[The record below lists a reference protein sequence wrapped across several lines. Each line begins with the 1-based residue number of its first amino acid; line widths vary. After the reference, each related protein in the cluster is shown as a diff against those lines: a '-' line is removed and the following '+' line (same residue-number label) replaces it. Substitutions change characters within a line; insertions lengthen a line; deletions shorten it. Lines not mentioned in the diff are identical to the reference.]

1 MTHFFQFEQLDRRGR
16 EPRQE
21 FEHISGSKNRSPLP
35 TAAQLTRIF
44 SAFIGSLVMVLAFAI
59 LQGSNAQ
66 AVVATQPLL
75 MLAVQV
81 IFAGTMLAAGAVL
94 FAGIPLAVV
103 AWRSTPRIR
112 FLFAV
117 PFLAC
122 ALPLLVSL
130 LIPFLHIGRFLGPIF
145 FLFAGIPLAVVAWRS
160 TPRIRFLFAVPFL
173 ACALPLLVSL
183 LIPFL
188 HIGRFLGPIFF
199 IVGLFY
205 GIPIISTIAINRAI
219 RQAALPDKWL
229 RFARLPSRLVVF
241 ALIMMFL
248 GLLSWGIYIAVFA
261 PTLFLSLSAPSNLP
275 ASWPLICIGMLISV
289 IVAVRATSSQPR
301 PHHDYADSFASDR
314 EQAQSAA
321 DPMTNFFHFEPLNR
335 RSKEP
340 GQGFEHVSESRSRS
354 PFPTAA
360 QLRKIFS
367 AFSGLLVTGLSFTL
381 LLFACALPLL
391 ALILIG
397 FATNVLPPS
406 LPNVIGD
413 ALSYGLPII
422 GSIANVIFF
431 YGIPIISIIA
441 INRVIRQIALPDKW
455 LRFAR
460 FLSPLVVFVLTVMFL
475 GLLAWGVYTAVF
487 APELFLSFL
496 TNPPYPSWLI
506 TLIGMLICVI
516 VAAQATSSRS
526 RQYDDSL
533 HDFASNREQAQPP
546 ADPTG
551 E

>member
-1 MTHFFQFEQLDRRGR
+1 
-16 EPRQE
+16 
-21 FEHISGSKNRSPLP
+21 
-35 TAAQLTRIF
+35 
-44 SAFIGSLVMVLAFAI
+44 MVLAFAI

-261 PTLFLSLSAPSNLP
+261 PSVVFSRSVPP
-275 ASWPLICIGMLISV
+275 RIFQHSWPLICIGMLISV

-301 PHHDYADSFASDR
+301 PHHNHADSFASKHK
-314 EQAQSAA
+314 QAQSAA
-321 DPMTNFFHFEPLNR
+321 DPLTNFFHFEPLNR
-335 RSKEP
+335 RSK
-340 GQGFEHVSESRSRS
+340 GAR
-354 PFPTAA
+354 T
-360 QLRKIFS
+360 
-367 AFSGLLVTGLSFTL
+367 
-381 LLFACALPLL
+381 
-391 ALILIG
+391 
-397 FATNVLPPS
+397 
-406 LPNVIGD
+406 
-413 ALSYGLPII
+413 
-422 GSIANVIFF
+422 
-431 YGIPIISIIA
+431 
-441 INRVIRQIALPDKW
+441 RV
-455 LRFAR
+455 
-460 FLSPLVVFVLTVMFL
+460 
-475 GLLAWGVYTAVF
+475 
-487 APELFLSFL
+487 
-496 TNPPYPSWLI
+496 
-506 TLIGMLICVI
+506 
-516 VAAQATSSRS
+516 
-526 RQYDDSL
+526 
-533 HDFASNREQAQPP
+533 
-546 ADPTG
+546 
-551 E
+551 

>member
-1 MTHFFQFEQLDRRGR
+1 MTHFSHFEQLDRRDR

-21 FEHISGSKNRSPLP
+21 FEHIARNKNRSPLP
-35 TAAQLTRIF
+35 TATQLTRIF
-44 SAFIGSLVMVLAFAI
+44 SAFIGSLVIVLSFSI
-59 LQGSNAQ
+59 FQTQQNAQ
-66 AVVATQPLL
+66 AVVATHPLL
-75 MLAVQV
+75 MLALQV
-81 IFAGTMLAAGAVL
+81 IFAGTVLATGAVL

-130 LIPFLHIGRFLGPIF
+130 LIPFLYIGMFLGP
-145 FLFAGIPLAVVAWRS
+145 L
-160 TPRIRFLFAVPFL
+160 
-173 ACALPLLVSL
+173 
-183 LIPFL
+183 
-188 HIGRFLGPIFF
+188 FF

-248 GLLSWGIYIAVFA
+248 GLLSWGVYIAVFA
-261 PTLFLSLSAPSNLP
+261 PALFFSLSAPLNLP
-275 ASWPLICIGMLISV
+275 LSLIWLLMCIGMLICV
-289 IVAVRATSSQPR
+289 IIAARATSSQPR
-301 PHHDYADSFASDR
+301 PHHDYSDSFASDR

-321 DPMTNFFHFEPLNR
+321 DPMNYFFHFEPLNR

-340 GQGFEHVSESRSRS
+340 GQGFEYVSESRSRS

-367 AFSGLLVTGLSFTL
+367 TFIGLLVTGLSFTL
-381 LLFACALPLL
+381 LLFAFALPSP

-397 FATNVLPPS
+397 FATNVLPSS

-441 INRVIRQIALPDKW
+441 INRVIRQIALPDKL

-460 FLSPLVVFVLTVMFL
+460 FLSPLVVFVLTVLFL
-475 GLLAWGVYTAVF
+475 GLLAWGVYSAAF

-516 VAAQATSSRS
+516 VAAQATSSQP

-533 HDFASNREQAQPP
+533 HDFASNREQSQPP

>member
-1 MTHFFQFEQLDRRGR
+1 
-16 EPRQE
+16 
-21 FEHISGSKNRSPLP
+21 
-35 TAAQLTRIF
+35 
-44 SAFIGSLVMVLAFAI
+44 
-59 LQGSNAQ
+59 
-66 AVVATQPLL
+66 
-75 MLAVQV
+75 
-81 IFAGTMLAAGAVL
+81 
-94 FAGIPLAVV
+94 
-103 AWRSTPRIR
+103 
-112 FLFAV
+112 
-117 PFLAC
+117 
-122 ALPLLVSL
+122 
-130 LIPFLHIGRFLGPIF
+130 
-145 FLFAGIPLAVVAWRS
+145 
-160 TPRIRFLFAVPFL
+160 
-173 ACALPLLVSL
+173 
-183 LIPFL
+183 
-188 HIGRFLGPIFF
+188 
-199 IVGLFY
+199 
-205 GIPIISTIAINRAI
+205 
-219 RQAALPDKWL
+219 
-229 RFARLPSRLVVF
+229 VF

-248 GLLSWGIYIAVFA
+248 GLLSWGVYIAVFA
-261 PTLFLSLSAPSNLP
+261 PALFFSLSAPLNLP
-275 ASWPLICIGMLISV
+275 LTLIWLLMCIGMLICV
-289 IVAVRATSSQPR
+289 IVAARAISSQPR
-301 PHHDYADSFASDR
+301 PHHDYSDSFASDR
-314 EQAQSAA
+314 ERAQSAA
-321 DPMTNFFHFEPLNR
+321 DPMTYFFHFEPLNR

-367 AFSGLLVTGLSFTL
+367 AFIGLLVTGLSFTL
-381 LLFACALPLL
+381 LLFAFALPLP

-441 INRVIRQIALPDKW
+441 INRVIRQIALPDKL

-516 VAAQATSSRS
+516 VAAQATSSQS

-533 HDFASNREQAQPP
+533 HNFASNREQAQPP

>member
-1 MTHFFQFEQLDRRGR
+1 MTHFSHFEQLDRRGR

-21 FEHISGSKNRSPLP
+21 FERVSGTRSFPASHSGSIDEDLLGFYWLTGHGSGFRHIS
-35 TAAQLTRIF
+35 
-44 SAFIGSLVMVLAFAI
+44 
-59 LQGSNAQ
+59 GSNAQ
-66 AVVATQPLL
+66 AVVATPPLL
-75 MLAVQV
+75 MLALQV

-261 PTLFLSLSAPSNLP
+261 PTLFFSLSAPLNLP
-275 ASWPLICIGMLISV
+275 PHGHSCALACSFLSSLLHGPHPLSHARITTIQ
-289 IVAVRATSSQPR
+289 T
-301 PHHDYADSFASDR
+301 
-314 EQAQSAA
+314 
-321 DPMTNFFHFEPLNR
+321 
-335 RSKEP
+335 
-340 GQGFEHVSESRSRS
+340 
-354 PFPTAA
+354 
-360 QLRKIFS
+360 
-367 AFSGLLVTGLSFTL
+367 
-381 LLFACALPLL
+381 ALPLS
-391 ALILIG
+391 
-397 FATNVLPPS
+397 V
-406 LPNVIGD
+406 
-413 ALSYGLPII
+413 
-422 GSIANVIFF
+422 
-431 YGIPIISIIA
+431 
-441 INRVIRQIALPDKW
+441 NRRNL
-455 LRFAR
+455 L
-460 FLSPLVVFVLTVMFL
+460 LTL
-475 GLLAWGVYTAVF
+475 
-487 APELFLSFL
+487 
-496 TNPPYPSWLI
+496 
-506 TLIGMLICVI
+506 
-516 VAAQATSSRS
+516 
-526 RQYDDSL
+526 
-533 HDFASNREQAQPP
+533 
-546 ADPTG
+546 
-551 E
+551 

>member
-1 MTHFFQFEQLDRRGR
+1 MTRFFQFEQLDRRDR

-44 SAFIGSLVMVLAFAI
+44 SAFIGSLVIVLSFSIFQA
-59 LQGSNAQ
+59 QQNAQ
-66 AVVATQPLL
+66 AVVATPPLL
-75 MLAVQV
+75 MLALQV
-81 IFAGTMLAAGAVL
+81 IFAGTILAAGAVL

-122 ALPLLVSL
+122 ALPLLV
-130 LIPFLHIGRFLGPIF
+130 P
-145 FLFAGIPLAVVAWRS
+145 
-160 TPRIRFLFAVPFL
+160 
-173 ACALPLLVSL
+173 L

-248 GLLSWGIYIAVFA
+248 GLLSWGVYIAVFA
-261 PTLFLSLSAPSNLP
+261 PALFFSLSAPLNLP
-275 ASWPLICIGMLISV
+275 PTLIWLLMCIGMLICV
-289 IVAVRATSSQPR
+289 IVAARATSSQPR
-301 PHHDYADSFASDR
+301 PHHDYSDSFAPDR

-340 GQGFEHVSESRSRS
+340 RQGFEHVSESRSRS

-360 QLRKIFS
+360 QLGKIFT
-367 AFSGLLVTGLSFTL
+367 AFIGLLVTGLSFTL
-381 LLFACALPLL
+381 LLFAFALPLP

-413 ALSYGLPII
+413 ALWYGLPII

-441 INRVIRQIALPDKW
+441 INRVIRQIALPDKL

-516 VAAQATSSRS
+516 VAAQATSSQS

-546 ADPTG
+546 ADPSG

>member
-1 MTHFFQFEQLDRRGR
+1 MTHFFQFEQLDRR
-16 EPRQE
+16 
-21 FEHISGSKNRSPLP
+21 
-35 TAAQLTRIF
+35 
-44 SAFIGSLVMVLAFAI
+44 
-59 LQGSNAQ
+59 
-66 AVVATQPLL
+66 
-75 MLAVQV
+75 
-81 IFAGTMLAAGAVL
+81 
-94 FAGIPLAVV
+94 
-103 AWRSTPRIR
+103 
-112 FLFAV
+112 
-117 PFLAC
+117 
-122 ALPLLVSL
+122 
-130 LIPFLHIGRFLGPIF
+130 
-145 FLFAGIPLAVVAWRS
+145 
-160 TPRIRFLFAVPFL
+160 
-173 ACALPLLVSL
+173 
-183 LIPFL
+183 
-188 HIGRFLGPIFF
+188 
-199 IVGLFY
+199 
-205 GIPIISTIAINRAI
+205 
-219 RQAALPDKWL
+219 
-229 RFARLPSRLVVF
+229 
-241 ALIMMFL
+241 
-248 GLLSWGIYIAVFA
+248 
-261 PTLFLSLSAPSNLP
+261 
-275 ASWPLICIGMLISV
+275 
-289 IVAVRATSSQPR
+289 
-301 PHHDYADSFASDR
+301 DR
-314 EQAQSAA
+314 
-321 DPMTNFFHFEPLNR
+321 
-335 RSKEP
+335 EP

-367 AFSGLLVTGLSFTL
+367 AFIGLLVTGLSFTL

-441 INRVIRQIALPDKW
+441 INRVIRQIALPDKL

-516 VAAQATSSRS
+516 VAAQATSSQS

>member
-1 MTHFFQFEQLDRRGR
+1 MTHFFHFEQLDRRDS

-21 FEHISGSKNRSPLP
+21 FEHISESKNRSPLP

-44 SAFIGSLVMVLAFAI
+44 SAFIGSLVMVLSFTI
-59 LQGSNAQ
+59 FQPPNAQ
-66 AVVATQPLL
+66 AVVAMYPLL
-75 MLAVQV
+75 MLALQV

-103 AWRSTPRIR
+103 AWHSTPRTR

-117 PFLAC
+117 PFLTF
-122 ALPLLVSL
+122 ALPLLVTL
-130 LIPFLHIGRFLGPIF
+130 LRFLMLPLMGKGIVMVIAGAV
-145 FLFAGIPLAVVAWRS
+145 LFAGIPLAVVAWRS
-160 TPRIRFLFAVPFL
+160 IPRTRFLFAVPL
-173 ACALPLLVSL
+173 LLLLVTL
-183 LIPFL
+183 LPF
-188 HIGRFLGPIFF
+188 HPFMMG
-199 IVGLFY
+199 IVLVIWLLY

-248 GLLSWGIYIAVFA
+248 GVLSWGVCIAVFA
-261 PTLFLSLSAPSNLP
+261 PALFLSLSAPLNLP
-275 ASWPLICIGMLISV
+275 LSLIWLLMCIGMLICV
-289 IVAVRATSSQPR
+289 IVAARATSSRPR

-321 DPMTNFFHFEPLNR
+321 DPMTYFFHFEPLNR

-367 AFSGLLVTGLSFTL
+367 TFIGLLVTGLSFTL

-397 FATNVLPPS
+397 LATNVLPPS
-406 LPNVIGD
+406 LPNVNGD

-441 INRVIRQIALPDKW
+441 INRVIRQIALPDKM

-475 GLLAWGVYTAVF
+475 WLLAWGAYSAVF

-496 TNPPYPSWLI
+496 THPPYPSWLI

-516 VAAQATSSRS
+516 VAAQATTSQP

-533 HDFASNREQAQPP
+533 HDVASNREQAQPP